1 MIRNRSGVTVSFV
14 CVCAGLPAVIAAAAL
29 VVAQTK
35 PAAPSSPAPPGQAV
49 ISGPAIAHPRPEYK
63 FPVGLTYVYSVQ
75 WRIFDAGTA
84 TLRMEQAGPENRVVA
99 TADAAGAFALLYHVQ
114 DRLEA
119 FFDPATFCSHSIFR
133 HTEEGFRRVEMG
145 VSFDYQRG
153 KSVLDQKN
161 LKKKESRHEEHD
173 IPGCVTD
180 LLSGIYYGG
189 SLPLQQGRNFS
200 FPLNDGGETITV
212 NARVEGTEQIK
223 TPAGTFNT
231 FRVQPEAAS
240 GVLKEKGRVWIW
252 YADDPNHTPV
262 QMRARMYW
270 GTLTLTLQRVEK
282 K

>member
-1 MIRNRSGVTVSFV
+1 M
-14 CVCAGLPAVIAAAAL
+14 VIAWVAL
-29 VVAQTK
+29 AFAQTK
-35 PAAPSSPAPPGQAV
+35 PAASPTPAAPAPSSQAEISAPR
-49 ISGPAIAHPRPEYK
+49 IARPQPEYK
-63 FPVGLTYVYSVQ
+63 FPLGLTYVYSVQ

-99 TADAAGAFALLYHVQ
+99 TADATGAFALLYHVQ

-161 LKKKESRHEEHD
+161 LKKKDSRHEEHD

-189 SLPLQQGRNFS
+189 SLPLQQGRTFS
-200 FPLNDGGETITV
+200 FPLNDGGETIMV

-231 FRVQPEAAS
+231 FRVQPESSS
-240 GVLKEKGRVWIW
+240 GALKDKGKVWIW
-252 YADDPNHTPV
+252 YADDPSHVPV
-262 QMRARMYW
+262 QMRARMRW
-270 GTLTLTLQRVEK
+270 GALTLTLQRVEK